1 MLTYAHA
8 CTHVRL
14 SPFVQTG
21 VYVLTWTPLYDASY
35 AVDVLCWI
43 ITLINLY
50 RLLPK
55 KLKGMCETVNIFK
68 HHRDANHWSV
78 VRDRL
83 LNLQQGDQL
92 PACASP
98 ALPSA

>member
-1 MLTYAHA
+1 M
-8 CTHVRL
+8 
-14 SPFVQTG
+14 
-21 VYVLTWTPLYDASY
+21 LTWTPLYDASY

-68 HHRDANHWSV
+68 HHRDANRH
-78 VRDRL
+78 R
-83 LNLQQGDQL
+83 
-92 PACASP
+92 
-98 ALPSA
+98 